1 MRFFNFPQST
11 ALDLSGNNYVL
22 VAKDYSAPGG
32 STGNDGVTTAD
43 FNVAASNFGAGDLL
57 YIDNQGGAANDLTQT
72 IIINRGTPPS
82 TVQFAGTNLGG
93 FVDISLAGTTVTFA
107 TITEMKNLLGASIS
121 PVISA

>member
-1 MRFFNFPQST
+1 M
-11 ALDLSGNNYVL
+11 DLSGNNYSL

-32 STGNDGVTTAD
+32 STGNDGVTTGD
-43 FNVAASNFGAGDLL
+43 FNVAASNFGGGDLL

-93 FVDISLAGTTVTFA
+93 FVDISLAGTTTPFE
-107 TITEMKNLLGASIS
+107 TIALMKTLLGTATS